1 MFGYVVYCF
10 LTLFFPRVF
19 GDAETKAMYK
29 IESILKSYVNTKSYN
44 LVDLMNHTFHAGT
57 YEYQNDKL
65 QFSFGIKTDQDITD
79 VLGAVTP
86 MLNKINT
93 YTKSNSDISGKDID
107 ISIRIEHWG
116 DWIVILEPCLNRV
129 AIGLSNQISI
139 TRVLSYCKEY
149 EIIDIG
155 GYWEQKGYYK

>member
-1 MFGYVVYCF
+1 M
-10 LTLFFPRVF
+10 
-19 GDAETKAMYK
+19 
-29 IESILKSYVNTKSYN
+29 
-44 LVDLMNHTFHAGT
+44 
-57 YEYQNDKL
+57 
-65 QFSFGIKTDQDITD
+65 
-79 VLGAVTP
+79 LGAVTP

-155 GYWEQKGYYK
+155 SKRDITNDFFIGFNALKELNISDIQMPKMEQCLNEAVSELLEKGVAITTRVQQSYG

>member
-1 MFGYVVYCF
+1 M
-10 LTLFFPRVF
+10 
-19 GDAETKAMYK
+19 
-29 IESILKSYVNTKSYN
+29 
-44 LVDLMNHTFHAGT
+44 
-57 YEYQNDKL
+57 
-65 QFSFGIKTDQDITD
+65 
-79 VLGAVTP
+79 LGAVTP

-93 YTKSNSDISGKDID
+93 YTKSNSDISGKDI
-107 ISIRIEHWG
+107 
-116 DWIVILEPCLNRV
+116 EPCLNRV

>member
-1 MFGYVVYCF
+1 M
-10 LTLFFPRVF
+10 
-19 GDAETKAMYK
+19 
-29 IESILKSYVNTKSYN
+29 
-44 LVDLMNHTFHAGT
+44 
-57 YEYQNDKL
+57 
-65 QFSFGIKTDQDITD
+65 
-79 VLGAVTP
+79 LGAVTP

-155 GYWEQKGYYK
+155 SKRDITNDFFNGFNALNIKKQRNNDWLSEKFVLIFEDVNKQLGDSFSYENSLFSSGNLKKLGLRQRIY